1 MTSLLYTIFVLK
13 FLSTFNTHFLP
24 VFIQMERIPYEQPWY
39 ELSRDGRVNCV
50 RRVHEVVFSQVMAIT
65 HSMMEFGCPVHD
77 VREFLYRVCTVHQ
90 LGEAHR
96 QQLWAHL
103 KAFINKHHG
112 NTTNS
117 SPVYEGT
124 MRFY

>member
-1 MTSLLYTIFVLK
+1 
-13 FLSTFNTHFLP
+13 
-24 VFIQMERIPYEQPWY
+24 MERIPYEQPWY
-39 ELSRDGRVNCV
+39 ELSREERVNCV

-65 HSMMEFGCPVHD
+65 HSMMEFCCPVID
-77 VREFLYRVCTVHQ
+77 VREFLYRVCTLHQ
-90 LGEAHR
+90 LGEGHR

-103 KAFINKHHG
+103 KAFIDKHHG
-112 NTTNS
+112 GGNSDS